1 MADYSEEAELLLKIL
16 KEKVYKDSENPIDK
30 IYNDLSHLTDFLDA
44 YGETKEKAVEN
55 YIRYK
60 YNIVINYYT
69 RRGLKLG
76 KWKNQL
82 NI

>member
-16 KEKVYKDSENPIDK
+16 KEKVYKDSENPINK
-30 IYNDLSHLTDFLDA
+30 IYDDLSHLTDFLDESC
-44 YGETKEKAVEN
+44 ETKEKAVEN

-76 KWKNQL
+76 K
-82 NI
+82 

>member
-1 MADYSEEAELLLKIL
+1 M
-16 KEKVYKDSENPIDK
+16 YKDSENPIDK
-30 IYNDLSHLTDFLDA
+30 IYDDLSHLTVFLDA

-76 KWKNQL
+76 K
-82 NI
+82 

>member
-1 MADYSEEAELLLKIL
+1 MADYAEEAELLLKVL
-16 KEKVYKDSENPIDK
+16 KEKVYKDSENSIDK
-30 IYNDLSHLTDFLDA
+30 IYEDLSHLTDFLNA

-60 YNIVINYYT
+60 YNIVINYYK

-76 KWKNQL
+76 K
-82 NI
+82 